1 CERCNHTKQ
10 NPGWTHTRTA
20 AGGSSA
26 NAATGRSGSR
36 GGTDGATGAG
46 SGSASTSGSNGD
58 GVNDRAGTGSGP
70 ATAAG
75 VSGSST
81 AGGDLTVTTPTG
93 HTYRAARSIL
103 PTRAPK
109 PPPPLSPD
117 AITSI
122 RNRFGTGNANRRDDP
137 LFKKKAGHQPVR
149 KNADRNNLGQ
159 SSVGRNGPYR
169 KDTGQNN
176 DDSPD

>member
-1 CERCNHTKQ
+1 
-10 NPGWTHTRTA
+10 
-20 AGGSSA
+20 
-26 NAATGRSGSR
+26 SGSR

-46 SGSASTSGSNGD
+46 SGSAGDSASTSGRSDRGVDGSAGTGSGPAIDPGTSGSNGD

-149 KNADRNNLGQ
+149 KNADRNIPGQ
-159 SSVGRNGPYR
+159 H
-169 KDTGQNN
+169 DTGGNGEGGKSARGHH
-176 DDSPD
+176 DEPPD